1 MVEPGFLSLSDD
13 EAVAAKYSGTV
24 DGKVAIIFELELG
37 KASLGA
43 ELTWLSQ
50 FPHDSERLLLPRTH
64 LQVVGGPTCRADGVT
79 VVRVRPTVFQNVR
92 TVEEVAGARK
102 GEISAH
108 IKGLVTDLRNAYF
121 YPDVSKRDRADLD
134 YVLDSGLAERLAAF
148 EQHLLARFC
157 KYEPEWYHDNG
168 KYSSAFLGVLRE
180 VEDAR
185 LHIADSAS
193 ALSRQLASASA
204 GPKPGEL
211 SVGTTVEIHSLLR
224 APELNGVR
232 GEIVGP
238 PPQDPGTGR
247 WSVKIEKE
255 GPTPGVLTISDHPHE
270 LNYSQSLRNHCCDLC
285 VTEIKKPHDGYRCSD
300 GCDFAVCV
308 KCAKAYIK
316 EAAKRLVA
324 LKSSNLRLVFTPSLR
339 GADKKV
345 MDMQGVVRQMPNAV
359 QELHS
364 KFFQV
369 CHSTTHARAHT

>member
-1 MVEPGFLSLSDD
+1 M
-13 EAVAAKYSGTV
+13 
-24 DGKVAIIFELELG
+24 AIIFELELG

-50 FPHDSERLLLPRTH
+50 FPHDSERLLPPWTH
-64 LQVVGGPTCRADGVT
+64 LQVVGGPTRRADGVT
-79 VVRVRPTVFQNVR
+79 VVRVRPTVFQNMR

-102 GEISAH
+102 GEVSAH
-108 IKGLVTDLRNAYF
+108 IKGLVTDLREKIF
-121 YPDVSKRDRADLD
+121 YPSGNQADLN
-134 YVLDSGLAERLAAF
+134 YVLDCGLAERLAAF
-148 EQHLLARFC
+148 EQDLLARFC
-157 KYEPEWYHDNG
+157 KYEPQWYHDNG
-168 KYSSAFLGVLRE
+168 KYKSVFLDVLRE
-180 VEDAR
+180 VENAR
-185 LHIADSAS
+185 SRIADPAS
-193 ALSRQLASASA
+193 SLSRQLASVSARTASTGGAAA

-211 SVGTTVEIHSLLR
+211 SVGTKVEIHSLLR

-324 LKSSNLRLVFTPSLR
+324 LKSSNLRLVSTPSLC
-339 GADKKV
+339 GAGKKV

-369 CHSTTHARAHT
+369 CHCTTHARAHT

>member
-1 MVEPGFLSLSDD
+1 MWSDREPGFLSLSDD

-50 FPHDSERLLLPRTH
+50 FPHDSERLLPPRTH

-185 LHIADSAS
+185 LHIANSAS
-193 ALSRQLASASA
+193 ALSRQLASAS
-204 GPKPGEL
+204 
-211 SVGTTVEIHSLLR
+211 
-224 APELNGVR
+224 
-232 GEIVGP
+232 
-238 PPQDPGTGR
+238 
-247 WSVKIEKE
+247 
-255 GPTPGVLTISDHPHE
+255 TPGVLTISDHPHE

-324 LKSSNLRLVFTPSLR
+324 LKSSNLRLVSTPSLR
-339 GADKKV
+339 GAGKKV